1 MSPFVY
7 GMTARIGGT
16 AFALWLAYEVGSHLL
31 AVASRITPALAG

>member
-16 AFALWLAYEVGSHLL
+16 AFALWLAYEVGAALL
-31 AVASRITPALAG
+31 AMAIVVAPAMAG